1 MLYFSNS
8 MADDKDDNKDTEQ
21 QDSDQQK
28 KEQFCERC
36 GRAIKQ
42 RGKCLPCNFLY
53 KHTQYYPGLKENPDY
68 DSAHGLSPI
77 LVKKLIEKGRE
88 KGINKKMNNDDIKDT
103 INIRTEN
110 KKEEGIEEKNN
121 EDIKKKD
128 NEEEKIGQENK
139 NGINNET
146 KPNESEATNIHN
158 SNNIKVNKTEISNNH
173 NPNNTEVNNE
183 VNDIL
188 FPHPQIRDE
197 QSLLI
202 KDIISALKEKKNLI
216 AHAPTGLGK
225 TAAALSPVLK
235 FALDNKLTVFFL
247 TSRQTQHKIAIE
259 TLRNIKRIHGVKF
272 EAADIIGKKW
282 MCAVPNINML
292 YSNEFVEYCKNMRE
306 TNKCVHY
313 TKTRDKE
320 TLKLSVEAKKTI
332 EDLRLEIRDSE
343 DIINFSSEFD
353 LCPYEISLELAKK
366 AKVIIGDYFYV
377 FNPHISELFFKKANI
392 EIEKTIIIADEAHNL
407 PERIREL
414 ATSRLTNFMISR
426 AVKEAKKYGFSETL
440 DNLNFI
446 QNLINELSNKII
458 VKNVKDAIGVNS
470 FTPSNQGFNGF
481 NKGINE
487 SNKGYSS
494 GNAYG
499 QEIKI
504 TKEEFTNLINMEKD
518 YEQLIEDFEVIAE
531 SVREKQKRSFIGSI
545 ASFLEAWKGSD
556 DGFTRLLK
564 LENTKEGPLT
574 TLSYTC
580 LDPSIIT
587 GQIIDNAYS
596 TILMSGTLTPT
607 FMYRDLLGM
616 KRCIEK
622 EYKSPFP
629 EKNKLSLIVPLTT
642 TKYEQRSTAQYEKIG
657 KISADLVNKIKGNV
671 FVFFSSYK
679 IRDSIYLSFMNECK
693 KTIFLED
700 SKMSK
705 EQKLDMLE
713 RFKKYKKSGAVLLG
727 VTSGSFGE
735 GIDMPGDLLNGVII
749 VGLPLGVPDL
759 ETRELIAYFDKKYK
773 KGWDYGYLFPAFQK
787 TLQNAGRCIRSE
799 TDRGVIV
806 FLDERYIWPMYKR
819 CFPADYKTIIAKDY
833 GKIIEGFFEEKN

>member
-1 MLYFSNS
+1 M
-8 MADDKDDNKDTEQ
+8 TETN
-21 QDSDQQK
+21 D
-28 KEQFCERC
+28 E
-36 GRAIKQ
+36 IK
-42 RGKCLPCNFLY
+42 
-53 KHTQYYPGLKENPDY
+53 
-68 DSAHGLSPI
+68 
-77 LVKKLIEKGRE
+77 
-88 KGINKKMNNDDIKDT
+88 
-103 INIRTEN
+103 
-110 KKEEGIEEKNN
+110 
-121 EDIKKKD
+121 
-128 NEEEKIGQENK
+128 
-139 NGINNET
+139 
-146 KPNESEATNIHN
+146 
-158 SNNIKVNKTEISNNH
+158 
-173 NPNNTEVNNE
+173 PNNTEINESDINDTLKTNKTEPDDKINQDNLE

-188 FPHPQIRDE
+188 FPYEKIRDE

-216 AHAPTGLGK
+216 ANAPTGLGK

-235 FALDNKLTVFFL
+235 FALDNNLTVFFL

-259 TLRNIKRIHGVKF
+259 TLKNIKRIHGVKF

-282 MCAVPNINML
+282 MCAVPNISAL

-306 TNKCVHY
+306 TNKCAHY
-313 TKTRDKE
+313 TKTREKD
-320 TLKLSVEAKKTI
+320 LKLTVEAKKTI

-343 DIINFSSEFD
+343 DIVNFSSEFN

-377 FNPHISELFFKKANI
+377 FNPYISELFFKKANI
-392 EIEKTIIIADEAHNL
+392 EIEKTIIVVDEAHNL

-414 ATSRLTNFMISR
+414 ATSRLTNFMVSR
-426 AVKEAKKYGFSETL
+426 AVKEAKKYGFNETL
-440 DNLNFI
+440 ANLNLI
-446 QNLINELSNKII
+446 QNLINELSNKINVTDGVTNG
-458 VKNVKDAIGVNS
+458 VKNNITVGANS
-470 FTPSNQGFNGF
+470 FNNSSKGFSSSNRMYNP
-481 NKGINE
+481 E
-487 SNKGYSS
+487 T
-494 GNAYG
+494 
-499 QEIKI
+499 KI
-504 TKEEFTNLINMEKD
+504 TKEEFVNLINIEKD

-531 SVREKQKRSFIGSI
+531 TVREKQKRSFIGSI
-545 ASFLEAWKGSD
+545 AAFLEAWKGED
-556 DGFTRLLK
+556 EGFTRLLK
-564 LENTKEGPLT
+564 LENTKEGLLT

-580 LDPSIIT
+580 LDTSIIT

-642 TKYEQRSTAQYEKIG
+642 TKYEQRSTAQYENIG

-705 EQKLDMLE
+705 EQKLEMLE

-833 GKIIEGFFEEKN
+833 GRIIENFFEEKI